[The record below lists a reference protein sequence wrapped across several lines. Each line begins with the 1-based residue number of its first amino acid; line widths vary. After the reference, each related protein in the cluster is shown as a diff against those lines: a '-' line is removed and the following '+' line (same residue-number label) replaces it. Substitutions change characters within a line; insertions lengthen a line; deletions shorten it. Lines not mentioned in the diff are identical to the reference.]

1 MIVPIRQSLDLAGD
15 VLGHCIRGHHQS
27 RAAIAGPRRGP
38 PGSAPR
44 SSTVA
49 ATGRCLHGGL
59 FEQYHFCSTARSSEA
74 SATTRFRYH
83 RATRRAIGGN
93 PQIYVSEHWS
103 FTKTV
108 DDPSAVPWAS
118 DCL

>member
-49 ATGRCLHGGL
+49 ARGRCYMAAFSSDTISARPPDRARPAPLHDFAIIVQREGQSEETRKSMSANTEQKQLTTLQL
-59 FEQYHFCSTARSSEA
+59 FPE
-74 SATTRFRYH
+74 
-83 RATRRAIGGN
+83 
-93 PQIYVSEHWS
+93 PQIV
-103 FTKTV
+103 
-108 DDPSAVPWAS
+108 
-118 DCL
+118 